1 MKLERVGLGYR
12 WDIVNEGVRI
22 VADRITESRGD
33 MSAEVTVQRSPEG
46 HVMRAR
52 VNLSSMTARKVIQ
65 TSRVWSGSSQRLDV
79 MMELKSLVYGMA
91 LRVTANRY
99 GVK

>member
-12 WDIVNEGVRI
+12 WDIVSEGVRI
-22 VADRITESRGD
+22 LADRITESRGD

-52 VNLSSMTARKVIQ
+52 VNLS
-65 TSRVWSGSSQRLDV
+65 
-79 MMELKSLVYGMA
+79 
-91 LRVTANRY
+91 
-99 GVK
+99 